1 MRYLLD
7 THAFLWFLNEDS
19 ALSAKATAAIEDPS
33 NAIHLSIAS
42 LWEIAIKVGVGK
54 LELPEPFAVF
64 MRKQLAINSR
74 LRMLAIS
81 IDHLA
86 ITSSIA
92 MHHRDPFDRLLI
104 AQATHENLTII
115 TSDATFA
122 LYSVDRFW

>member
-1 MRYLLD
+1 MNYLLD
-7 THAFLWFLNEDS
+7 THAFLWFLNGDN
-19 ALSAKATAAIEDPS
+19 ALSTSATTAIEDPS
-33 NAIHLSIAS
+33 HTIYLSIAS

-64 MRKQLAINSR
+64 IRQQLEVNSR

-81 IDHLA
+81 INHLEMIA
-86 ITSSIA
+86 SIP

-104 AQATHENLTII
+104 AQAIHENLTII
-115 TSDATFA
+115 TSDASFA